1 MARSFKRFDAA
12 FTCQASAAITAD
24 AFSAGTQTDYD
35 STASGNAD
43 GTFESE
49 IEIDVTAWT
58 ADARCGIYDEALHHD
73 GVDYSAP
80 RLIGSVAITAVD
92 KYVVQISDVSE
103 KGKIL
108 LKAITTG
115 FTASAS
121 MRGIYPADA

>member
-1 MARSFKRFDAA
+1 MARGFKRFDEA
-12 FTCQASAAITAD
+12 FTCQASSAITAD

-43 GTFESE
+43 GTFEVE

-58 ADARCGIYDEALHHD
+58 ADAKCEIYDEALQHD
-73 GVDYSAP
+73 AVGYSAP
-80 RLIGSVAITAVD
+80 RLIGSVAITAAD
-92 KYVVQISDVSE
+92 KYIARIPNVSE

-121 MRGIYPADA
+121 MRGIYPADV